1 MNLNLS
7 SETEAWLR
15 AQVESGQFAS
25 YEDAIDYS
33 VRFLVLK
40 QALEAAIADP
50 RRLTVDE
57 VKTRLAEKRIEL
69 EEQGLA

>member
-15 AQVESGQFAS
+15 AQVEGGHFAS

-33 VRFLVLK
+33 IRFLALK
-40 QALEAAIADP
+40 QALEVADP

-57 VKTRLAEKRIEL
+57 VKTRLAQKRIEL
-69 EEQGLA
+69 EKQGL

>member
-15 AQVESGQFAS
+15 AQVEGGHFAS
-25 YEDAIDYS
+25 YEDAIEYS
-33 VRFLVLK
+33 VRFLALK
-40 QALEAAIADP
+40 QVLEGAIADP

-57 VKTRLAEKRIEL
+57 VKTRLATKRTEL
-69 EEQGLA
+69 EKQGL

>member
-15 AQVESGQFAS
+15 AQVESGHFAS

-33 VRFLVLK
+33 IRFLALK
-40 QALEAAIADP
+40 QELESAVADP
-50 RRLTVDE
+50 RRVTIDE
-57 VKTRLAEKRIEL
+57 LKTRLAAERSEL
-69 EEQGLA
+69 AKQGL

>member
-50 RRLTVDE
+50 RRLTADE
-57 VKTRLAEKRIEL
+57 VKTRLAKKRTDF
-69 EEQGLA
+69 EEQGPA